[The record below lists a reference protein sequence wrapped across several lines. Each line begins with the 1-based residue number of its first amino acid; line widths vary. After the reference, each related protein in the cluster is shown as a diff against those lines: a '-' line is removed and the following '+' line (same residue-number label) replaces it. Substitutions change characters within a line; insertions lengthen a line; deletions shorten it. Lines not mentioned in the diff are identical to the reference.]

1 VIYYSS
7 EYFVV
12 HNLLTKESSIIRK
25 EGSFNHKTIYIDK
38 FETEIKNDI
47 IFTIERS
54 SSHLFVPLALAQI
67 GQLEITGNITETNGT
82 KSHSD
87 MKNFNWRLSKLSNKY
102 GYDIEKLS
110 YHPLKQYLYILVSRK
125 KEDRL
130 EKSLWVYDI
139 KRECILM
146 SPEIRPSVNKVE
158 INAVWV
164 T

>member
-1 VIYYSS
+1 M
-7 EYFVV
+7 

-38 FETEIKNDI
+38 FETEMKNDI
-47 IFTIERS
+47 IFTIEKS
-54 SSHLFVPLALAQI
+54 STHLFV

-82 KSHSD
+82 QSHSD
-87 MKNFNWRLSKLSNKY
+87 MKNFNWRLSKLSNKFTH
-102 GYDIEKLS
+102 DIEKLS
-110 YHPLKQYLYILVSRK
+110 YHPSKHYLYILTSKK
-125 KEDRL
+125 KEDKV

-146 SPEIRPSVNKVE
+146 SPEIKPSVNKVE
-158 INAVWV
+158 INSVWV